1 MSFTHN
7 GRFRHTNW
15 LLFLLVS
22 TIAFGFLQ
30 SPGTVDVGA
39 FMEWTQNAQTHGIVG
54 GYLVNAADYPPL
66 TTVMLWG
73 IAHLSQALYVDNFIA
88 FKLFLFFCLVASALI
103 FYLWTKNLFLASI
116 FQLAL
121 LLNTTALGYT
131 DITYTPTLLLAL
143 WALQKRRWLPF
154 TLLYGI
160 SCLIKWQPII
170 IAPVLLIYILNI
182 SDWRQWRQI
191 DIKQIA
197 LQILLPA
204 LIVTAILL
212 AVFGT
217 ELFLALDRASV
228 DELLS
233 GNALNFNWILT
244 HYLRLYRGWLG
255 GLDNGLAT
263 WVVSRDWRIIGVSKL
278 LFFTTL
284 LASCYMAFRRPKTFT
299 NAIFYTFLAFLSY
312 FMFNTG
318 VHENH
323 LYIGTLLAA
332 ILYAQ
337 DKEQAATFVIW
348 ALVANAN
355 LYFFYGTIG
364 NNVPFNRVAFVDIA
378 LLLSILNL
386 VMYLA
391 LFLPVLRHDPYAPAT
406 ELPPPTPAPAD

>member
-1 MSFTHN
+1 LH
-7 GRFRHTNW
+7 
-15 LLFLLVS
+15 
-22 TIAFGFLQ
+22 
-30 SPGTVDVGA
+30 
-39 FMEWTQNAQTHGIVG
+39 
-54 GYLVNAADYPPL
+54 
-66 TTVMLWG
+66 
-73 IAHLSQALYVDNFIA
+73 VDNFIA

-191 DIKQIA
+191 DIKQIV